1 VAPELSALPNDIDE
15 LKQKIVSLYLQID
28 GLKETILVLQRLH
41 FGPKSERGPVPGQGE
56 LFGQEAGIEE
66 VRTVSPEEAASYRI
80 PVRSH
85 NRRPAGRKP
94 LPRELPELTILHDV
108 PEADRMCC
116 ERPMKCIGEE
126 RLEQLGV
133 IPPQFYRLV
142 HVRPKYG
149 CRVCDGEKTEAPVIR
164 IAPAP
169 EQLIPKS
176 IVTPELLSWVL
187 TAKCVDGLP
196 FYRLEKMLHRYGVE
210 ISRETMCDWM
220 QQGARRLLPLVGLLR
235 QEVLR
240 SEVIQADE
248 TTVQVLGEPS
258 RSPTSKCY
266 LWAYRGGRAEEP
278 VLYFEY
284 SPSRGAEVPLKFLN
298 GYQGV
303 LQTDGYDG
311 YEEVGKQPGI
321 VHAASM
327 AHARRK
333 FVDAAKVAKGKGLAD
348 YALREFFRPLY
359 AIEAQARELKL
370 GAEARLKLRTEQAK
384 PILEKFKGWLDEKVL
399 QTPPSLRLGKAI
411 SYARNLWPKLTRYAE
426 DGRIEIDTNL
436 LENAIRPFCVGR
448 RAWLFHDSPEGAK
461 ASAVL
466 HGLIQT
472 AKVAGLEPYHYLRFV
487 FTKLLTMKPDD
498 EFAVLLPHRLKPQDI
513 VLPPIQLPAPDP
525 GG

>member
-1 VAPELSALPNDIDE
+1 MAPELSALPNDIDE
-15 LKQKIVSLYLQID
+15 LKQKVVSLYLQID
-28 GLKETILVLQRLH
+28 GLKETILLLQRLH
-41 FGPKSERGPVPGQGE
+41 FGPKSEQGPVPGQSE
-56 LFGQEAGIEE
+56 LFDQEGAIEE

-85 NRRPAGRKP
+85 NRRAPGRKP
-94 LPRELPELTILHDV
+94 LPKDLPAIEILHDV
-108 PEADRMCC
+108 PEAERVCC
-116 ERPMKCIGEE
+116 KRPMNRIGEE

-133 IPPQFYRLV
+133 IPPQFYRVV

-149 CRVCDGEKTEAPVIR
+149 CGVCDGENTEGAVIKV
-164 IAPAP
+164 APAP

-210 ISRETMCDWM
+210 ISRETMCMWM
-220 QQGARRLLPLVGLLR
+220 QQGASRLLPLVGLLR
-235 QEVLR
+235 EEILR

-248 TTVQVLGEPS
+248 TTVQVLREPG
-258 RSPTSKCY
+258 RSATSKSY
-266 LWAYRGGRAEEP
+266 LWVYRGGDSGHP
-278 VLYFEY
+278 VLCFEY
-284 SPSRGAEVPLKFLN
+284 HPSRGAEVPLKFLN

-303 LQTDGYDG
+303 LQTDGYEG
-311 YEEVGKQPGI
+311 YTEVGKQPGI
-321 VHAASM
+321 VHATSM

-333 FVDAAKVAKGKGLAD
+333 FVEAAKVAKVKGLAD

-359 AIEAQARELKL
+359 AIEAEARELKL
-370 GAEARLKLRTEQAK
+370 GPEARLKLRTEQAK
-384 PILEKFKGWLDEKVL
+384 PILEGFKSWLDEKVL

-411 SYARNLWPKLTRYAE
+411 GYARKLWPKLTRYAE

-472 AKVAGLEPYHYLRFV
+472 AKAAGLEPYHYLRFV

-498 EFAVLLPHRLKPQDI
+498 EFAALLPHRLRPQDI
-513 VLPPIQLPAPDP
+513 VLPPLQLPTPDP